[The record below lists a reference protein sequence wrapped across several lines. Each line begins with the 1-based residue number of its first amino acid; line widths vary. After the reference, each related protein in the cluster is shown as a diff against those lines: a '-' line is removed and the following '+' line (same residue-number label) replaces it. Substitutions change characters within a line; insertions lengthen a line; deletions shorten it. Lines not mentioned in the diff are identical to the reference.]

1 MSDLT
6 DLPDPTALPGVPHP
20 RDTGLLIGQDA
31 AERAFLDAYGS
42 GRLHHAWMITG
53 PKGIGKATL
62 AYRIARFLLATPPM
76 EEDGLFGAPEPPTTL
91 NIDPDHPVARRM
103 AAGSDPG
110 LFVVKRSANDK
121 GDRISAEIRIDDVR
135 KLKSFFALS
144 SADGGRRVVIV
155 DAADEMNTNAAN
167 ALLKLLEEPP
177 SGAFLLLIAHQPS
190 RLLPTIRS
198 RCRVL
203 SCAPLAPDD
212 LTQAL
217 RNAEV
222 TITDAGALGAL
233 AAGSVGAA
241 VRLETQDG
249 VQLYGALV
257 ALFSGLPSVDRQLAL
272 KLSETVAGRA
282 GADRLT
288 LLLDLLDLFLA
299 RLARTGAG
307 HAPTPEAVPGEAEVM
322 RRLAPDAHAA
332 RGWANLAQ
340 SLGNRARQG
349 QAVNLDPSALL
360 LDIVLKIEEQ
370 ARETLPA

>member
-103 AAGSDPG
+103 AAASDPG

-272 KLSETVAGRA
+272 KLSET
-282 GADRLT
+282 GAAART
-288 LLLDLLDLFLA
+288 VSSAASWSA
-299 RLARTGAG
+299 RL
-307 HAPTPEAVPGEAEVM
+307 M
-322 RRLAPDAHAA
+322 I
-332 RGWANLAQ
+332 Q
-340 SLGNRARQG
+340 SL
-349 QAVNLDPSALL
+349 
-360 LDIVLKIEEQ
+360 
-370 ARETLPA
+370 